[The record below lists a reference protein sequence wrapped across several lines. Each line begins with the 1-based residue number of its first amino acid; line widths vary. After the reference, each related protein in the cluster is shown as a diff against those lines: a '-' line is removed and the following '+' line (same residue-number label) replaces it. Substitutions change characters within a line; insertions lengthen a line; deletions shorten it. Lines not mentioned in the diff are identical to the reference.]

1 MPSIMWARHTSG
13 GNPGPFL
20 SFFFTP
26 SPCPSSP
33 IPALTPHG
41 SAPLLVIC
49 APGPFQLP
57 VTRGQ
62 SLARA
67 LKRAFHIAQAL
78 FLWAMGF
85 PSLQPNFLLFEVARS
100 SPHVAE
106 HGEDVATPLRLC
118 KARRELEGEGEWGK
132 SPGGRGGEGML
143 ALHLFTSAL
152 LLSFSACSCS
162 AALGGRQTPQQGCN
176 TQVLGLKSDDGT
188 HAPHLE
194 EIHTF
199 AQLLP
204 SGGRQH
210 LSSRCSLRRNRDLT
224 GVSQRRA
231 AEYALHLGNGAFFEQ
246 NNPPLCL

>member
-1 MPSIMWARHTSG
+1 MWARHTSG

-26 SPCPSSP
+26 PLCPSSQ
-33 IPALTPHG
+33 IPALMPG
-41 SAPLLVIC
+41 RFAPLLLLC

-67 LKRAFHIAQAL
+67 LKRALHIAQAL
-78 FLWAMGF
+78 FLWALGF
-85 PSLQPNFLLFEVARS
+85 PSLQPNFLLFEVARR
-100 SPHVAE
+100 SPQVAE
-106 HGEDVATPLRLC
+106 HGEG
-118 KARRELEGEGEWGK
+118 RRHPAAVVQSKKGA
-132 SPGGRGGEGML
+132 GGRRRAGKKPRRQERRGEAG
-143 ALHLFTSAL
+143 ASSLHLFSA
-152 LLSFSACSCS
+152 SFIFSLASCS
-162 AALGGRQTPQQGCN
+162 AAVGGRQTPQQGCN
-176 TQVLGLKSDDGT
+176 MRVLGSKSDDST

-210 LSSRCSLRRNRDLT
+210 LSSRCSLQRSQDLT
-224 GVSQRRA
+224 GVSEHRA
-231 AEYALHLGNGAFFEQ
+231 AKYALYLGNVAFF
-246 NNPPLCL
+246 